1 MSAALIESTFASKL
15 PLPEP
20 WRRKGA
26 TVEAQRT
33 YALEQ
38 ESKAESKATHSVL
51 DGKGGQLRWLW
62 FAEHAGKPNVVEQRQ
77 ALNALLSL
85 VEHYLSASFSAP
97 WQGETGSGASAWFDP
112 DRASTQGEVV
122 VTMGAIV
129 IVFDAVLRLVSDTP
143 TGENSGGG
151 ALAKGL
157 PLTQLLNGTHHQSE
171 HKFKAALALD
181 THSFS
186 GIPMRTVLEQTVI
199 TRPATLRARAKVL
212 RYFAESSF
220 CAPDF
225 YDVPENSQTSAP
237 ERNVL
242 MEKFNVLL
250 EKNKPSLGSTT
261 RGSSYSE
268 YRTTFAV
275 EGGGAAAKDA
285 IEAMVEVLAEE
296 YGLMSKELKP
306 PAYLPREL
314 QKKVPLNEG
323 GEPGM
328 VHSRYLLL
336 GADWPTA
343 PEVECLRDVLTLWK
357 LALDWQHSIKG
368 YVVEGSVAKQ
378 QWSSNGVLF
387 PSDVRPGYWAQRE
400 DKSDRG
406 GGGDGDDKEKSKVS
420 YCFWLGRQAY
430 TNASSSEVGSVP
442 LRPNLMPQHGE
453 AGIAAWL
460 AEALKDDST
469 KEEEKEELKQQ
480 PKMMLQRLS
489 ATVNEDD
496 VLLCPKLPYSI
507 SDGGSLSIEEAE
519 LLLTL
524 LASPFVSTSLVLDF
538 FAERTTHLLSGA
550 SHRFFGVCFA
560 LLAQP
565 GILACQTQVRCARC
579 CCRRCLSRAHTALT
593 RCPAASLRSPSRRS
607 SVSCW
612 APSMACFRTS
622 CTTAQPPHSG
632 VSATCASRCS
642 SGLSVTCTTR
652 TSSCCCT

>member
-1 MSAALIESTFASKL
+1 MHNITSICTCTFAYAEPRVAAAMSAALIESTFASKL

-20 WRRKGA
+20 WRREGA

-33 YALEQ
+33 HALKQ
-38 ESKAESKATHSVL
+38 EFVATHSVQ
-51 DGKGGQLRWLW
+51 GRYLW
-62 FAEHAGKPNVVEQRQ
+62 FAECAAKPNVVEQRQ
-77 ALNALLSL
+77 ALNTLLSL

-97 WQGETGSGASAWFDP
+97 WQGETGSGASAWFDA

-129 IVFDAVLRLVSDTP
+129 IVFDAMLRLVSDTP
-143 TGENSGGG
+143 TGENSGSG

-157 PLTQLLNGTHHQSE
+157 PLTQLLNGTHPKSE
-171 HKFKAALALD
+171 HKFKAPLALD
-181 THSFS
+181 THSFC

-212 RYFAESSF
+212 RYFTESSF

-225 YDVPENSQTSAP
+225 YNVPENRRQASAP

-250 EKNKPSLGSTT
+250 EKNKPSLGSDTS
-261 RGSSYSE
+261 GSSYSQ
-268 YRTTFAV
+268 YRTAFAV

-296 YGLMSKELKP
+296 YDLMSKELKP

-314 QKKVPLNEG
+314 QKKVPPNKG

-406 GGGDGDDKEKSKVS
+406 GGGGGDGDDKEKSKVS
-420 YCFWLGRQAY
+420 FCFWLGRQAY
-430 TNASSSEVGSVP
+430 TNSSSSEVGSVP

-469 KEEEKEELKQQ
+469 KEEEKEELKEQ

-538 FAERTTHLLSGA
+538 FAERTTHLLNGA
-550 SHRFFGVCFA
+550 SHRFFDVYFA

-565 GILACQTQVRCARC
+565 GILV
-579 CCRRCLSRAHTALT
+579 CL
-593 RCPAASLRSPSRRS
+593 LR
-607 SVSCW
+607 
-612 APSMACFRTS
+612 
-622 CTTAQPPHSG
+622 
-632 VSATCASRCS
+632 
-642 SGLSVTCTTR
+642 
-652 TSSCCCT
+652 